1 MAEVLGVVASA
12 IAVIQISKEVISLC
26 KSYIEALS
34 SDAPTS
40 LRAVLI
46 EVSTLKSVLEGLEF
60 ISKCETFT
68 PALQNRLA
76 ASDGP
81 IEGCRTALT
90 ALEKLFPKQCLRNR
104 QNASTRQKVQATFVT
119 LAWPLKQGQVQ
130 DLLQQISRHKD
141 RIQLALTTEATKD
154 IKDIK
159 ATSEEIR
166 SILTGEQRHRV
177 YNWLTSTDPSPI
189 HNRSRKLYEHGTGSW
204 MLRSQYW
211 TDWLASS
218 VRCLWV
224 HGIPGS
230 GKTILASWLIENVQD
245 YCKRV
250 STENS
255 PCTSAYYY
263 CYFGHHQDEAAPFL
277 RWIITQF
284 SRQAEVVSTLMH
296 GLFKRGG
303 EPSISEL
310 LEALEQIL
318 QVFSYVYIVIDAV
331 DESNPRDDLLE
342 VIHTLVTDQ
351 RFSNLQILVTSREYI
366 DIERVM
372 EKVSVSI
379 PMSNEL
385 VEHDIRIHVRSILRS
400 NIKFQ
405 CWPDDLLVEVEDA
418 VSTQAKGMF
427 RWAVCQLHE
436 LQRLKG
442 ERDVVSKA
450 LERLPKDLDET
461 YDRIFLR
468 IPHEDSQFVSH
479 AFQWLWFYGELGPPE
494 NGTPSV
500 LLLDAIESSTSRTE
514 KHNSHVL
521 YNSERLRELCGCLIS
536 SLADSISFA
545 HYTVKEYLDSERIR
559 AGPLIDF
566 STERHKVLS
575 TCLDVLLF
583 EAQTFALQELKDRG
597 ADDSLLFGKQ
607 DLWRDLRFHSFFHA
621 IESLRIWGEEISKS
635 NDFYVRVK
643 RLLHPS
649 TQYLSGLGKLGFD
662 EGDEEWADRLLEM
675 DFPQGEPLWTI
686 DWNECLTDSDASLFM
701 SLSLIIEDME
711 SPLLSRLIR
720 EADLKTLFSNRIV
733 LKKEGRF
740 HTYNRNRNQNNIAGI
755 YEIDGSL
762 IEVMVQFADQE
773 SWDFRLLL
781 VNYIGL
787 YNPST
792 ALIYCIAHD
801 VSNLNYQ
808 HITDR
813 PSFCPLRHLL
823 EAGAQPN
830 LPGYP
835 LTPLQ
840 IAVAARNL
848 EGVRL
853 LLHFR
858 ADPNYIGDPLSGVWS
873 ENSLMAVFKRFH
885 GTSPLRICRSGDGV
899 SFTYNGNDTIKSSTK
914 IIEQLLVAYGGREF
928 QWEPSKPLMA

>member
-1 MAEVLGVVASA
+1 MAEALGVVASA

-26 KSYIEALS
+26 KFYIEALR

-60 ISKCETFT
+60 ISKCGTFT

-81 IEGCRTALT
+81 IEGSRVAMT
-90 ALEKLFPKQCLRNR
+90 ALEKLFPKQALQNG
-104 QNASTRQKVQATFVT
+104 QNASKRQKVQAAFAT

-141 RIQLALTTEATKD
+141 DIQLVLTTEATKD

-159 ATSEEIR
+159 AVSEEIR

-177 YNWLTSTDPSPI
+177 YDWLTSTDPSPI

-204 MLRSQYW
+204 MLRSQHW

-245 YCKRV
+245 HCERV

-277 RWIITQF
+277 RWIITQL

-296 GLFKRGG
+296 DLFKRGG
-303 EPSISEL
+303 EPSITEL
-310 LEALEQIL
+310 FEALEQIL
-318 QVFSYVYIVIDAV
+318 QVFSCVYIVIDAV
-331 DESNPRDDLLE
+331 DESSPRDDLLE
-342 VIHTLVTDQ
+342 VIHTLVIDQ

-372 EKVSVSI
+372 EKVSVSL

-385 VEHDIRIHVRSILRS
+385 VEQDIRLHVQSILRS
-400 NIKFQ
+400 NPKFR
-405 CWPDDLLVEVEDA
+405 CWPDDLLIEVEES
-418 VSTQAKGMF
+418 VSTKAEGMF

-442 ERDVVSKA
+442 ERNVVIKA

-468 IPHEDSQFVSH
+468 IPREDWQFVSH

-500 LLLDAIESSTSRTE
+500 LLLDAIKSSTSRTE
-514 KHNSHVL
+514 KHKSHVL

-536 SLADSISFA
+536 NLEDSISFA
-545 HYTVKEYLDSERIR
+545 HYTVKEYLDSARIR
-559 AGPLIDF
+559 QGSLFVF
-566 STERHKVLS
+566 STEQAKVLS
-575 TCLDVLLF
+575 ICLDVLLF
-583 EAQTFALQELKDRG
+583 QAKALASQNLKDLRG
-597 ADDSLLFGKQ
+597 GGPLPLGER
-607 DLWRDLRFHSFFHA
+607 DLWSNLSFHSFFHV
-621 IESLRIWGEEISKS
+621 ITSLRLWGQEISKS
-635 NDFYVRVK
+635 DDFYGRVK
-643 RLLHPS
+643 SLLCPS
-649 TQYLSGLGKLGFD
+649 TQGYSSD
-662 EGDEEWADRLLEM
+662 TLLE
-675 DFPQGEPLWTI
+675 TI
-686 DWNECLTDSDASLFM
+686 DWEEHLTYSDASLF
-701 SLSLIIEDME
+701 LSLLLITNDME
-711 SPLLSRLIR
+711 SPVSSRLIR
-720 EADLKTLFSNRIV
+720 QTDLKALFSKRIV
-733 LKKEGRF
+733 LEKERYIHIYDKNGDATLCSR
-740 HTYNRNRNQNNIAGI
+740 TYKF
-755 YEIDGSL
+755 DGPL
-762 IEVMVQFADQE
+762 IEVMFQFLNPN
-773 SWDFRLLL
+773 SWDIRRLL
-781 VNYIGL
+781 VNYTGL

-792 ALIYCIAHD
+792 TLILFIGHYKSDPEYDESIY
-801 VSNLNYQ
+801 N
-808 HITDR
+808 R

-835 LTPLQ
+835 ITPLQ
-840 IAVAARNL
+840 IAVATQNL
-848 EGVRL
+848 TAVRL
-853 LLHFR
+853 MLHFR
-858 ADPNYIGDPLSGVWS
+858 ADPNYIGDPLRSTRPVNS
-873 ENSLMAVFKRFH
+873 EMAEFGRFH
-885 GTSPLRICRSGDGV
+885 VDENELGGELKLK
-899 SFTYNGNDTIKSSTK
+899 TIQ
-914 IIEQLLVAYGGREF
+914 QLLLAYGGRDF
-928 QWEPSKPLMA
+928 QWDPSKSLTA